1 MSEDLGTAM
10 RVFYVL
16 FLIATLISM
25 SFVFFVA
32 ASAYLEEG
40 TNNLEQYV
48 TSAED
53 TEITGIIMN
62 EEGFV
67 NVIREPKKSSVIEP
81 LSWKVILNNIDNP
94 DVLLSYKNSDWIYWA
109 IHLTLKI
116 TLVALL
122 AGFAVP
128 IIAYKI
134 NKLFGGQG
142 DESECSNN

>member
-81 LSWKVILNNIDNP
+81 LSWKVILDNIDNP

-109 IHLTLKI
+109 THLALKI
-116 TLVALL
+116 TLVALF

-134 NKLFGGQG
+134 SKLFGGQG